1 MTGQPPLLV
10 TRRATLVIMT
20 LPSWVPD
27 IERKPAPQPLLLVQS
42 FVNTRDL
49 LQETDVLTDAD
60 EASRWLHESGLLI
73 AAETALTAEDL
84 HFAREV
90 RESIRVLIARNSG
103 GPALTASHL
112 RPLRTLASA
121 SPPHVKIDWAGQVT
135 LGPAPHGQLTDG
147 LAWLL
152 LIVRDAQADGS
163 WDRLKTCTNPECLW
177 AFFDRSHSRR
187 GQWCDMASCGN
198 VIKNRNLR
206 ARRASHA
213 G

>member
-1 MTGQPPLLV
+1 
-10 TRRATLVIMT
+10 
-20 LPSWVPD
+20 
-27 IERKPAPQPLLLVQS
+27 
-42 FVNTRDL
+42 
-49 LQETDVLTDAD
+49 
-60 EASRWLHESGLLI
+60 
-73 AAETALTAEDL
+73 
-84 HFAREV
+84 
-90 RESIRVLIARNSG
+90 
-103 GPALTASHL
+103 
-112 RPLRTLASA
+112 
-121 SPPHVKIDWAGQVT
+121 VKIDWAGQVT
-135 LGPAPHGQLTDG
+135 LGLAPHGQLTDG